1 MKKDDGQKKRGVIY
15 ARYSAGPHQTDQ
27 SIEGQVRDCT
37 RYAEAHNIELIEVY
51 ADRAISGRSM
61 VHRLELQRLLRDAG
75 ENKFDVVV
83 TWKVDRLGRN
93 RTELALNK
101 FALKKNGVKVVYAEE
116 SIPDGPEGIIL
127 ESVLEGIAEYYSADL
142 SQKIRR
148 GQRESVM
155 KGRVQG
161 CTKAYGYD
169 IGKDLHPTVNKD
181 EAAIVQDIFRMY
193 ANGMDIVEIIKYLT
207 DRGLSYR
214 SRDWSHNAIRHVLRN
229 ECYIGAYH
237 FGENENNDIFPP
249 IIDDDLWNKV
259 QKRIKLTSVPKTHA
273 AAGGRHTASS
283 VDFYLSGRITCG
295 ICGSTYCGESG
306 KGKNGT
312 MHYYY
317 KCHARKK
324 NAKSC
329 PDSPV
334 FRKDALEEMIIN
346 CAVKD
351 LLTDEMI
358 WHIAEL
364 WEKNEDTRLNTDEAA
379 IYRNALV
386 GVEKKI
392 KNIMTAIEEGIFTD
406 TTKSRLEA
414 LEAQRDTLKAQI
426 ADAEIMRPRI
436 NKDIV
441 AYFLT
446 RLKEKD
452 PTDPAYRED
461 ILQGFVDQVIV
472 ERDAIYVAYSLF
484 GKDRTISAEEFSA
497 SVRPLATK
505 LELCAQYPNSR

>member
-116 SIPDGPEGIIL
+116 SIPEGPEGIIL

-193 ANGMDIVEIIKYLT
+193 ANGMDIVAVSYTHLT
-207 DRGLSYR
+207 L
-214 SRDWSHNAIRHVLRN
+214 
-229 ECYIGAYH
+229 
-237 FGENENNDIFPP
+237 P
-249 IIDDDLWNKV
+249 
-259 QKRIKLTSVPKTHA
+259 
-273 AAGGRHTASS
+273 
-283 VDFYLSGRITCG
+283 
-295 ICGSTYCGESG
+295 
-306 KGKNGT
+306 
-312 MHYYY
+312 
-317 KCHARKK
+317 
-324 NAKSC
+324 
-329 PDSPV
+329 
-334 FRKDALEEMIIN
+334 
-346 CAVKD
+346 
-351 LLTDEMI
+351 
-358 WHIAEL
+358 
-364 WEKNEDTRLNTDEAA
+364 TR
-379 IYRNALV
+379 
-386 GVEKKI
+386 
-392 KNIMTAIEEGIFTD
+392 
-406 TTKSRLEA
+406 
-414 LEAQRDTLKAQI
+414 
-426 ADAEIMRPRI
+426 
-436 NKDIV
+436 
-441 AYFLT
+441 
-446 RLKEKD
+446 
-452 PTDPAYRED
+452 
-461 ILQGFVDQVIV
+461 
-472 ERDAIYVAYSLF
+472 
-484 GKDRTISAEEFSA
+484 
-497 SVRPLATK
+497 
-505 LELCAQYPNSR
+505 

>member
-1 MKKDDGQKKRGVIY
+1 
-15 ARYSAGPHQTDQ
+15 
-27 SIEGQVRDCT
+27 
-37 RYAEAHNIELIEVY
+37 
-51 ADRAISGRSM
+51 
-61 VHRLELQRLLRDAG
+61 
-75 ENKFDVVV
+75 
-83 TWKVDRLGRN
+83 
-93 RTELALNK
+93 
-101 FALKKNGVKVVYAEE
+101 
-116 SIPDGPEGIIL
+116 
-127 ESVLEGIAEYYSADL
+127 
-142 SQKIRR
+142 
-148 GQRESVM
+148 
-155 KGRVQG
+155 
-161 CTKAYGYD
+161 
-169 IGKDLHPTVNKD
+169 
-181 EAAIVQDIFRMY
+181 
-193 ANGMDIVEIIKYLT
+193 
-207 DRGLSYR
+207 
-214 SRDWSHNAIRHVLRN
+214 
-229 ECYIGAYH
+229 
-237 FGENENNDIFPP
+237 
-249 IIDDDLWNKV
+249 
-259 QKRIKLTSVPKTHA
+259 
-273 AAGGRHTASS
+273 
-283 VDFYLSGRITCG
+283 
-295 ICGSTYCGESG
+295 
-306 KGKNGT
+306 
-312 MHYYY
+312 
-317 KCHARKK
+317 
-324 NAKSC
+324 
-329 PDSPV
+329 
-334 FRKDALEEMIIN
+334 MIIN

-414 LEAQRDTLKAQI
+414 LEAQRETLKAQI

-505 LELCAQYPNSR
+505 LDLLSEKSNFLGLVGHDVFFRIAV